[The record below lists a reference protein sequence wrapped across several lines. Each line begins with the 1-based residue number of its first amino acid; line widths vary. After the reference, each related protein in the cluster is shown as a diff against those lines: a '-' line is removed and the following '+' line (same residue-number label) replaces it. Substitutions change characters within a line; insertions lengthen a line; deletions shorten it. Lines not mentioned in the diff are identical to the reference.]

1 MENPWKFIKLSDY
14 ESHMALGTVMQLQ
27 VLNRIMKKAVGYIP
41 CAERNGFGG
50 CRR

>member
-27 VLNRIMKKAVGYIP
+27 VLNRIMKKQLDIYPVQLSLIHI
-41 CAERNGFGG
+41 
-50 CRR
+50 